1 MSNQVITWGL
11 SLVGACWV
19 IVIAHQVGWP
29 NLDPQQHDFWRATL
43 YIAYPT
49 VFVTTGA
56 LIAAFLLALAGK
68 K

>member
-11 SLVGACWV
+11 CFAAACWV

-29 NLDPQQHDFWRATL
+29 ALDPVQYGFWRATL

-56 LIAAFLLALAGK
+56 LIAAILLSLK
-68 K
+68 R